1 MSQTDKQSAPSASSH
16 LLSGPGSLKAFFV
29 RKKNCTGLDSG
40 ILTPFSWQVLKRNQE
55 PERIK
60 GLPIFFSIR
69 SLSASRI
76 YLEVLFSISFFLH
89 KHINNC
95 PIIHTPELYL
105 QNVSINY
112 PANRINTVERF
123 KDVQGTTTNQP
134 VPKYLRPV
142 WNQLKPKAKS
152 LAPRGSWR
160 EAGGFC
166 RCCPGRPRTV
176 NHQQLGVPRPH
187 ILEVQWNNDVWH
199 NQGWN
204 KEFKRPSSML
214 RCWEEVKAVV
224 TWKWNLQFL

>member
-1 MSQTDKQSAPSASSH
+1 MSQTDKQSASTASSH
-16 LLSGPGSLKAFFV
+16 LFSGRGSLKASFV
-29 RKKNCTGLDSG
+29 RKKNRTGLASG
-40 ILTPFSWQVLKRNQE
+40 ILTLFRWQVLKRNQE

-60 GLPIFFSIR
+60 GLPIFSSIR

-112 PANRINTVERF
+112 PAHRINTVERF
-123 KDVQGTTTNQP
+123 KDVQVRTTNQP

-142 WNQLKPKAKS
+142 WNQLNPKAKS

-160 EAGGFC
+160 EAG
-166 RCCPGRPRTV
+166 R
-176 NHQQLGVPRPH
+176 L
-187 ILEVQWNNDVWH
+187 LY
-199 NQGWN
+199 
-204 KEFKRPSSML
+204 ML
-214 RCWEEVKAVV
+214 PW
-224 TWKWNLQFL
+224 